1 MARVEVASVAI
12 AAAEREFGG
21 TDILNNDAGT
31 GSSETI
37 MDAVA
42 LPRRK
47 CSRMLSRCLT

>member
-21 TDILNNDAGT
+21 ADILNNDVGA
-31 GSSETI
+31 GSSET

-47 CSRMLSRCLT
+47 CSRMLSRRLT